1 LLERLNALSGEGT
14 LVMRKQ
20 ALDALDKL
28 PLREPVHDRTR
39 DVCRNA
45 HLELLNAETAQ
56 ASARRSLEDAT
67 RQAQPGGG
75 ALPPERSQAIA
86 LELER
91 SSEALNRAK
100 QGFPECEEVTQKLV
114 LKAR

>member
-1 LLERLNALSGEGT
+1 MLEKLNALNGEGT

-20 ALDALDKL
+20 ALDALNEL
-28 PLREPVHDRTR
+28 PLREPVHARTR

-45 HLELLNAETAQ
+45 HLDLLNAESAQ
-56 ASARRSLEDAT
+56 ASARKSLDEAT
-67 RQAQPGGG
+67 RRSQPGGE
-75 ALPPERSQAIA
+75 ALPAERGQAIA

-91 SSEALNRAK
+91 SNQALSRAK
-100 QGFPECEEVTQKLV
+100 QGFPECEEATQKLV